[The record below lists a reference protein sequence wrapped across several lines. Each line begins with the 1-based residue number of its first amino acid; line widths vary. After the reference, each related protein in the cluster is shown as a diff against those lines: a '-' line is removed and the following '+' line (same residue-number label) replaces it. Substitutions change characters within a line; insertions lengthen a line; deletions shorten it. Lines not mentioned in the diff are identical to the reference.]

1 MKKYTLFLTFICFTL
16 VASLCL
22 STLVMAESSVAIKDN
37 YILDSFNNTN
47 HVSVE
52 GDMLTIEHDANINE
66 TGTNDGSLKIS
77 QPHIS
82 AKTST
87 EYTATIALQGD
98 YYSSA
103 VLDLS
108 KYTGIRFF
116 IKYDGTEKLKLRP
129 KFNIRDQAR
138 GGANKPY
145 IEVNEASKTRSEK
158 KFSSDGNGYLYIDPG
173 FSGYIYIPFA
183 SLQSWGSSGVDTTK
197 AHSLLLNVFS
207 TTLGENNMWID
218 GIGAYRL
225 SDVQIYDFETE
236 SLKSANSNFNN
247 SDKFNHSIY
256 HVHTS
261 ATIKTKVTDEE
272 HSPLSRKSLKIYG
285 GTTKSDSDTI
295 KFNSWYSSG
304 SRLNVTNYTGFSF
317 WIYNSNDQNVEF
329 GFYIPYIGNDATG
342 KKLTL
347 VSEDGTKTQSTF
359 TGDIIFVIPAN
370 FKGYVYIPKET
381 LGLTG
386 KLTQDP
392 VIKVV
397 DASIAKPLYID
408 EIKMYNEIP
417 SNEQTAYETSVLNF
431 EQLPSKSVVMSD
443 KASKATVSNGIL
455 MVKPNVSDNVDS
467 IIKVTVSQDVSGYT
481 GLRMRLITT
490 SALELKPSWGT
501 GAAVKDKTYRLG
513 NTALNINS
521 NGAIEIPEK
530 FDGYITLPFDI
541 FENDESAASLSFKY
555 SSLDSFQI
563 DVLAGVR
570 DVAGD
575 ANGDEEVDIRDLV
588 RTKIYI
594 DAEENSEVYYMADIT
609 NDNNIDDLDLS
620 GIRMLLLK

>member
-1 MKKYTLFLTFICFTL
+1 MKKYTIFLTFICFTL
-16 VASLCL
+16 VASLSL

-37 YILDSFNNTN
+37 YILDSFDNTN

-82 AKTST
+82 ANTST

-98 YYSSA
+98 YYSNA

-116 IKYDGTEKLKLRP
+116 IKYDGTEQLKLRP

-138 GGANKPY
+138 GVANRPY
-145 IEVNEASKTRSEK
+145 IEVNETKKTRVEK
-158 KFSSDGNGYLYIDPG
+158 KFSSNEGFLYIDGG
-173 FSGYIYIPFA
+173 FTGYIYIPFT
-183 SLQSWGSSGVDTTK
+183 SLQTWGNNGVEPTK

-207 TTLGENNMWID
+207 TTLGKNNIWID
-218 GIGAYRL
+218 GIGAYTL

-247 SDKFNHSIY
+247 SIY
-256 HVHTS
+256 TVNAS

-285 GTTKSDSDTI
+285 GKTKSENDTI
-295 KFNSWYSSG
+295 KFNSYYSG
-304 SRLNVTNYTGFSF
+304 DLRLNLTNYTGFSF
-317 WIYNSNDQNVEF
+317 WIYNCNDQNVEF
-329 GFYIPYIGNDATG
+329 GFYTEWTANDATG
-342 KKLTL
+342 KSLTL
-347 VSEDGTKTQSTF
+347 VSEDGTETQSTF
-359 TGDIIFVIPAN
+359 VGKRIFVIPAN
-370 FKGYVYIPKET
+370 FKGYVYIPKKT

-386 KLTQDP
+386 KLPQDP

-397 DASIAKPLYID
+397 DASIANPLYID

-431 EQLPSKSVVMSD
+431 EQLPSKRVVVSD
-443 KASKATVSNGIL
+443 KASKTTVSNGIL
-455 MVKPNVSDNVDS
+455 KVESKVSDNVDC
-467 IIKVTVSQDVSGYT
+467 IIKVAVSQDVSGYT

-490 SALELKPSWGT
+490 SALQLKPSWGN
-501 GAAVKDKTYRLG
+501 GAAIENKTYRLG

-521 NGAIEIPEK
+521 NGAIEIPK
-530 FDGYITLPFDI
+530 NFDGYITLPFDI
-541 FENDESAASLSFKY
+541 FANGKSGASLSFKY

-594 DAEENSEVYYMADIT
+594 DPEENAEVYYMADIN
-609 NDNNIDDLDLS
+609 NDNIIDDSDLS

>member
-47 HVSVE
+47 NVSVE

-116 IKYDGTEKLKLRP
+116 IKYDGTEQLKLRP

-138 GGANKPY
+138 GGANQPY
-145 IEVNEASKTRSEK
+145 IEVNEASKTRSVK
-158 KFSSDGNGYLYIDPG
+158 KFSGDGNGYLYIDAG

-183 SLQSWGSSGVDTTK
+183 SLKSWGSVVDTKK

-207 TTLGENNMWID
+207 TTLGKNNIWID
-218 GIGAYRL
+218 GIGAYTL

-236 SLKSANSNFNN
+236 SLKSANSNFNID
-247 SDKFNHSIY
+247 DKFNHSIY
-256 HVHTS
+256 HVNTS
-261 ATIKTKVTDEE
+261 ATIKTKVTDEK

-285 GTTKSDSDTI
+285 GTAKSDNDIIT
-295 KFNSWYSSG
+295 FNRWYSGG
-304 SRLNVTNYTGFSF
+304 SQLNLANYAGISF
-317 WIYNSNDQNVEF
+317 WINNCNDKDIDF
-329 GFYIPYIGNDATG
+329 GFYIAYGANVADG
-342 KKLTL
+342 KLTL
-347 VSEDGTKTQSTF
+347 VSEDGTVTEKTF
-359 TGDIIFVIPAN
+359 TGYNNRYFVLPAN
-370 FKGYVYIPKET
+370 FKGYVYVPKAS
-381 LGLTG
+381 LGKTSTFG
-386 KLTQDP
+386 QDLA
-392 VIKVV
+392 VRVV
-397 DASIAKPLYID
+397 DATIENPLYID

-455 MVKPNVSDNVDS
+455 KVESKVSDAVDS

-490 SALELKPSWGT
+490 SALKLKPSWGT

-521 NGAIEIPEK
+521 NGEIEIPK
-530 FDGYITLPFDI
+530 NFDGYITLPFDI
-541 FENDESAASLSFKY
+541 FANGKSGASLSFKY

-594 DAEENSEVYYMADIT
+594 DAEGNSEVYYMADIT
-609 NDNNIDDLDLS
+609 NDNNIDDLDLL

>member
-16 VASLCL
+16 VASLSL

-47 HVSVE
+47 NVSVE

-82 AKTST
+82 DKTST

-98 YYSSA
+98 YYSKE

-116 IKYDGTEKLKLRP
+116 IKYDGTEQLMLRP

-158 KFSSDGNGYLYIDPG
+158 KFSRDGNGYLYIDAG

-183 SLQSWGSSGVDTTK
+183 SLQSWGSGVDTTK

-207 TTLGENNMWID
+207 TTLGKNNLWID
-218 GIGAYRL
+218 GIGAYTL

-247 SDKFNHSIY
+247 SIY
-256 HVHTS
+256 TVDAS
-261 ATIKTKVTDEE
+261 ATINTKVTDEE

-295 KFNSWYSSG
+295 KFNSWYSGS
-304 SRLNVTNYTGFSF
+304 SRLDITNYTGFSF

-329 GFYIPYIGNDATG
+329 GFYTAYTGNNATG
-342 KKLTL
+342 KELTL
-347 VSEDGTKTQSTF
+347 VSEDGTVTQSTF
-359 TGDIIFVIPAN
+359 VGSRIFVIPAN
-370 FKGYVYIPKET
+370 FKGYVYIPKGT

-386 KLTQDP
+386 RLPNDL

-397 DASIAKPLYID
+397 DASIANPLYID

-443 KASKATVSNGIL
+443 KASKTTVSNGIL
-455 MVKPNVSDNVDS
+455 KVAPNVKDDVDS

-490 SALELKPSWGT
+490 SALQLKPYWGA
-501 GAAVKDKTYRLG
+501 GAAVKDKT
-513 NTALNINS
+513 S
-521 NGAIEIPEK
+521 WK
-530 FDGYITLPFDI
+530 H
-541 FENDESAASLSFKY
+541 SA
-555 SSLDSFQI
+555 
-563 DVLAGVR
+563 
-570 DVAGD
+570 
-575 ANGDEEVDIRDLV
+575 
-588 RTKIYI
+588 
-594 DAEENSEVYYMADIT
+594 
-609 NDNNIDDLDLS
+609 
-620 GIRMLLLK
+620 

>member
-16 VASLCL
+16 VASLSL

-47 HVSVE
+47 NVSVE

-82 AKTST
+82 ATAST

-116 IKYDGTEKLKLRP
+116 IKYDGTKQLKLRP

-138 GGANKPY
+138 GGANKSY
-145 IEVNEASKTRSEK
+145 IEVNEVKKTRSEK

-247 SDKFNHSIY
+247 SIY
-256 HVHTS
+256 TVDAS

-285 GTTKSDSDTI
+285 GTAKSDNDIIT
-295 KFNSWYSSG
+295 FNRWYSS
-304 SRLNVTNYTGFSF
+304 SLQLNLANYAGISF
-317 WIYNSNDQNVEF
+317 WINNCNDKDIDF
-329 GFYIPYIGNDATG
+329 GFYIAYEANVADG
-342 KKLTL
+342 KLTL
-347 VSEDGTKTQSTF
+347 VSEDGTVTEKTF
-359 TGDIIFVIPAN
+359 TGNKNRYFVLPAN
-370 FKGYVYIPKET
+370 FKGYVYVPKAS
-381 LGLTG
+381 LGKTSTFGHDLA
-386 KLTQDP
+386 
-392 VIKVV
+392 VRVV
-397 DASIAKPLYID
+397 DATIENPLYID

-431 EQLPSKSVVMSD
+431 EQLPSKRVVVSD
-443 KASKATVSNGIL
+443 KASKTTVSNGIL
-455 MVKPNVSDNVDS
+455 KVESKVSDNVDC
-467 IIKVTVSQDVSGYT
+467 IIKVAVSQDVSGYT

-490 SALELKPSWGT
+490 SALQLKPSWGN
-501 GAAVKDKTYRLG
+501 GAAIENKTYRLG

-521 NGAIEIPEK
+521 NGAIEIPK
-530 FDGYITLPFDI
+530 NFDGYITLPFDI
-541 FENDESAASLSFKY
+541 FANGKSGASLSFKY

-588 RTKIYI
+588 RTKLYI
-594 DAEENSEVYYMADIT
+594 DSEGNEDVYYMADIT
-609 NDNNIDDLDLS
+609 NDNNIDDLDLV